1 MDCHLLTFRRDVH
14 LSSSLINNYSVCGPR
29 DRPSTLR
36 TATAVAKGRGKE
48 SEHGNGAEGSSVE
61 WELNAK
67 WV

>member
-14 LSSSLINNYSVCGPR
+14 LSSSLINNYSVCGPQ
-29 DRPSTLR
+29 DRPSILT
-36 TATAVAKGRGKE
+36 TATAVAKGRVKRIN
-48 SEHGNGAEGSSVE
+48 GNGAEGSSVE